1 MSKPQKTHKPMAS
14 RTKGAIVLCVML
26 CITVILGVLSV
37 TGMAL
42 PPQGL
47 YKLLPWVPTSA
58 QHWPESI
65 SLGLDLQ
72 GGVYV
77 EYQATRPDD
86 MDEGMYSYLVSST
99 MDVIRKRLTD
109 KGFTEATV
117 TQLGGDG
124 IRVEIPSVTDPN
136 AVLDLIGSP
145 ALLEFKS
152 PEG

>member
-77 EYQATRPDD
+77 NTRRPSPTIWTRACTATWSAAPWTL
-86 MDEGMYSYLVSST
+86 S
-99 MDVIRKRLTD
+99 
-109 KGFTEATV
+109 A
-117 TQLGGDG
+117 
-124 IRVEIPSVTDPN
+124 SV
-136 AVLDLIGSP
+136 
-145 ALLEFKS
+145 
-152 PEG
+152 